1 MRAKKKAILFKIL
14 AFVFLLLPLTTLIV
28 IKRDTYFA
36 IKGESIKLSL
46 GLIIALIF
54 ALMCLLGKVKKLN
67 GIIILAILEVICFL
81 LQSLMNDILI
91 IIPCAIV
98 GEMFYMIFNSFY
110 KKYWEI
116 YKLSRNASI
125 DEAVRQEVR
134 NRTETRTKKE
144 RVKIDGRA

>member
-1 MRAKKKAILFKIL
+1 MKAKKKAIIFKIL
-14 AFVFLLLPLTTLIV
+14 AFVLLLAPLASLIV
-28 IKRDTYFA
+28 VKRDTYFA
-36 IKGESIKLSL
+36 VKGESVKLSL

-54 ALMCLLGKVKKLN
+54 ALMCLLGKVKNLN

-134 NRTETRTKKE
+134 KREETQVKKE
-144 RVKIDGRA
+144 KVRINGRA